1 MLKAGI
7 IGLPNVGKSTLFNAL
22 VENAKAQ
29 AANFPFCTIEP
40 NKGIVSVPDQRLQE
54 LGNLSSSQN
63 IIPTKI
69 EFVDI
74 AGLVKG
80 ASKGEGLGNKFLSN
94 IREVDAIVH
103 VVRCFEDSDV
113 IHVSGKVDPLDDI
126 EIINLELNLADL
138 SQLQK
143 RRERIKK
150 QVRTSKEA
158 AKEDTLLEKI
168 AYVCNIVTGFA
179 LIVMTVI
186 FSWLVYGRYVLNSTP
201 TWVEQVSLLLVVL
214 IGFLGAAIGIH
225 KRTHL
230 GVSYFRDRMP
240 IVLKIIF
247 DLTTHFMLMIFG
259 YVMMVYSYKLVVFK
273 WSTQIPLIHIPEGLR
288 AVPIMI
294 CGGLILLFSIGHLL
308 NYKGTI
314 TKNIKPK

>member
-1 MLKAGI
+1 M
-7 IGLPNVGKSTLFNAL
+7 P
-22 VENAKAQ
+22 
-29 AANFPFCTIEP
+29 
-40 NKGIVSVPDQRLQE
+40 
-54 LGNLSSSQN
+54 
-63 IIPTKI
+63 
-69 EFVDI
+69 
-74 AGLVKG
+74 
-80 ASKGEGLGNKFLSN
+80 
-94 IREVDAIVH
+94 
-103 VVRCFEDSDV
+103 
-113 IHVSGKVDPLDDI
+113 
-126 EIINLELNLADL
+126 
-138 SQLQK
+138 
-143 RRERIKK
+143 
-150 QVRTSKEA
+150 
-158 AKEDTLLEKI
+158 
-168 AYVCNIVTGFA
+168 
-179 LIVMTVI
+179 VI

>member
-1 MLKAGI
+1 M
-7 IGLPNVGKSTLFNAL
+7 
-22 VENAKAQ
+22 
-29 AANFPFCTIEP
+29 
-40 NKGIVSVPDQRLQE
+40 
-54 LGNLSSSQN
+54 
-63 IIPTKI
+63 
-69 EFVDI
+69 
-74 AGLVKG
+74 
-80 ASKGEGLGNKFLSN
+80 
-94 IREVDAIVH
+94 
-103 VVRCFEDSDV
+103 
-113 IHVSGKVDPLDDI
+113 
-126 EIINLELNLADL
+126 
-138 SQLQK
+138 
-143 RRERIKK
+143 
-150 QVRTSKEA
+150 
-158 AKEDTLLEKI
+158 
-168 AYVCNIVTGFA
+168 
-179 LIVMTVI
+179 MTVI

-273 WSTQIPLIHIPEGLR
+273 WSTQIPLINIPEGLR

-314 TKNIKPK
+314 TKKIKPK